1 MFEGNPIPHASYD
14 LLIAI
19 LASITLGM
27 VATVML
33 RIRFERE
40 WSLTI
45 WTAYNIKRVWQ
56 RLADESARTGGTLT
70 SHALGVFAWCILGS
84 AWSLSQADYSLDNLW
99 LGMGYGGL
107 IGVGSLLLRATA
119 AALGGWITSAPAATS
134 RGLEIDRH
142 MRNWLFWLLVILCVF
157 HLGQNIQFDR
167 RHILWS
173 TVVSAWWIWLR
184 LKWLRQLQSVV
195 HSGLHFGWGIV
206 YICTFEIGP
215 TYLLL
220 KQF

>member
-99 LGMGYGGL
+99 LGIMNFRAWYVS
-107 IGVGSLLLRATA
+107 GVGMTT
-119 AALGGWITSAPAATS
+119 I
-134 RGLEIDRH
+134 
-142 MRNWLFWLLVILCVF
+142 
-157 HLGQNIQFDR
+157 
-167 RHILWS
+167 
-173 TVVSAWWIWLR
+173 
-184 LKWLRQLQSVV
+184 
-195 HSGLHFGWGIV
+195 
-206 YICTFEIGP
+206 P
-215 TYLLL
+215 TT
-220 KQF
+220 